1 MASGSCACH
10 YISYTASTP
19 PTCLVNC
26 HCTTCRKQAGAP
38 YQSWA
43 FFATDDIRWHV
54 NPTERRVT
62 NGATRTFCPRCG
74 STLGMLQHGDPKGI
88 AIAAGTLDEGET
100 HIPPPSHHI
109 FLSEKASWFELPE
122 GDGAKRWD
130 KWGGGI
136 ITSCSIGVT

>member
-1 MASGSCACH
+1 MASGSCACN

-19 PTCLVNC
+19 PTSLVNC

-43 FFATDDIRWHV
+43 FFATEDIRWHV

-62 NGATRTFCPRCG
+62 NGATRTFCPQCG

-88 AIAAGTLDEGET
+88 AIAAGTLDEGKIL
-100 HIPPPSHHI
+100 IPLPSHHI

-130 KWGGGI
+130 KWGDYNKF
-136 ITSCSIGVT
+136 